1 MTLLMFLALLTFAV
15 AVVAI
20 LTQNPPHGGGRV

>member
-1 MTLLMFLALLTFAV
+1 MQGNRVFVFAV

-20 LTQNPPHGGGRV
+20 LLAVEPLAPSDVQ